1 MPRNNEIPS
10 YESLL
15 EFQEVY
21 LRAVALAWVDDEFKS
36 LLLRDARSALADY
49 LGYECP
55 WNVDLRVAE
64 PIGPNVGWDPR
75 NKTWTLP
82 RMLTSFGLPNKP
94 EAFEEQLVAFA
105 AYNDAGPSYLFTC
118 C

>member
-21 LRAVALAWVDDEFKS
+21 LRAVALAWTDDGFKA
-36 LLLRDARSALADY
+36 LLTSDMRAALENY
-49 LGYECP
+49 FGYDCP
-55 WNVDLRVAE
+55 WNVDLKAVE
-64 PIGPNVGWDPR
+64 GGTGWDSKT
-75 NKTWTLP
+75 KTWDLP
-82 RMLTSFGLPNKP
+82 KMLTSVGLPNKP
-94 EAFEEQLVAFA
+94 ETFEEQLVAFA
-105 AYNDAGPSYLFTC
+105 AYNDAGPTYLFTC